1 MKVVYIAGPFMA
13 SSAWEIEQNCRRA
26 EMIALNVWRAGAV
39 AVCPHAM
46 TRHYVGTLPERT
58 WLDGGLELLRRCD
71 AVVLADGWRT
81 SHGAKEEA
89 REAARIA
96 IEIFC
101 AKPDGSLPALFCR
114 WLDDYEKTKFSNRE
128 D

>member
-13 SSAWEIEQNCRRA
+13 DTAWEIEQNCRRA
-26 EMIALNVWRAGAV
+26 EMIALNVWRAGAI

-46 TRHYVGTLPERT
+46 NRHYVGTLAEKI

-89 REAARIA
+89 REAARRAIA
-96 IEIFC
+96 IFY
-101 AKPDGSLPALFCR
+101 ARPDDLLPALFYR
-114 WLDDYEKTKFSNRE
+114 WLNDDEKTKFSDRE